1 MFRKVIVVFVIF
13 FSSILFVG
21 TSRVFLYMVGRVAF
35 VRAPHA
41 NSDL

>member
-1 MFRKVIVVFVIF
+1 MSRKVIVVFVIF
-13 FSSILFVG
+13 FSILFVG

-35 VRAPHA
+35 VRVPHA